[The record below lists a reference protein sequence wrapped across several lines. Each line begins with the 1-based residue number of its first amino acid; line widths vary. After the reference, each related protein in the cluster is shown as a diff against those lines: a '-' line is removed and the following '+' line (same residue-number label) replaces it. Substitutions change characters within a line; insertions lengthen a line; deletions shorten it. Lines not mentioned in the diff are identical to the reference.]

1 MAFLTADTLV
11 EADVIRTLRVVRT
24 DTGDFHTL
32 VNICGTEQL
41 HKLCNMHSHNERGHT
56 HTHTFLL
63 GALMNVTLSLS
74 TSILAV

>member
-1 MAFLTADTLV
+1 MPLTMAFLTADTLV
-11 EADVIRTLRVVRT
+11 EADVIPTLRIVWT

-56 HTHTFLL
+56 HTHTHLPARSF
-63 GALMNVTLSLS
+63 NECDT
-74 TSILAV
+74 